1 MPEYRSQVFDTQCLL
16 HDKSAVLS
24 AAEAVKEGSASK
36 GFSKVTGKGA
46 DVSAFGA
53 IHQYLSLGQSGR
65 DLGNIDTVACARR
78 LLCCRG
84 ACPSDPVRGSAA
96 HPSQP
101 GGWAPPAYDAAG
113 GTPLGGSTSPALAVR
128 APLMRTRYCIRY
140 ELGLCPVHQGAKDTG
155 PLFLVNNGRR
165 LSLGFDCARCEMTV
179 SAVTN

>member
-1 MPEYRSQVFDTQCLL
+1 MKRFITIFVLIM
-16 HDKSAVLS
+16 AVLPCR
-24 AAEAVKEGSASK
+24 AGALAVEATASE
-36 GFSKVTGKGA
+36 
-46 DVSAFGA
+46 
-53 IHQYLSLGQSGR
+53 
-65 DLGNIDTVACARR
+65 
-78 LLCCRG
+78 
-84 ACPSDPVRGSAA
+84 PVRDSVA